1 MSAEDINDSFFS
13 NFTEASQ
20 EEGEDIRV
28 YTVSSDEC
36 FAMLRDGQL
45 CNATA
50 TIAIQWL
57 MLNRDRIRRE
67 AGVSGP

>member
-1 MSAEDINDSFFS
+1 MYYGRVD
-13 NFTEASQ
+13 ASKAGGLHGLA

-28 YTVSSDEC
+28 YTVSSEEC

-67 AGVSGP
+67 AGVSGV